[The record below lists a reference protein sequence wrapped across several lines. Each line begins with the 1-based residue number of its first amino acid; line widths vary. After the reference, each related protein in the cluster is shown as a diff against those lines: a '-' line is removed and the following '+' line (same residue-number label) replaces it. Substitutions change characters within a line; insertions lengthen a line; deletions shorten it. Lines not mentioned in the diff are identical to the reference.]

1 MQSSLQ
7 FYRLPI
13 LQLAD
18 SQILVGAESLEALAW
33 AMSQWNV
40 HKRIMMKQELR
51 RRAHSAFLPLYRK
64 HYPL

>member
-7 FYRLPI
+7 FYHLPM

-40 HKRIMMKQELR
+40 HKRIMMIQGAAPQGTQCLF
-51 RRAHSAFLPLYRK
+51 ATL
-64 HYPL
+64 